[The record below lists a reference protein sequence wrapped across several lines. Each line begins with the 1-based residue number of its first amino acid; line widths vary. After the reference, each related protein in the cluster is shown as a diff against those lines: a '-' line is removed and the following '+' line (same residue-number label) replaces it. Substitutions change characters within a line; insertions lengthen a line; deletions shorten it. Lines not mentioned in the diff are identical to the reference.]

1 MKIKICKVCKLRVD
15 QCQCSNKI
23 KEDWKKEQARILHER
38 IADLDAEILREREL
52 ISHRKDMQEKIQR
65 NRNALRYE
73 NNSFEIDD
81 DIADV
86 IFTLWEKGY
95 DTRFCCSGHPENQ
108 DYGLYISFAQDY
120 YFDFSHTDFD
130 KGWVYTRYSGHCL
143 RLNLTM
149 KFREELVR
157 DGIGI
162 SEYFLHQREL
172 LKKWVQDL
180 PPARL
185 AHREESL
192 PGLKISSSKIPSK
205 AVNSGRKLGGFKK

>member
-1 MKIKICKVCKLRVD
+1 MKVKICKVCKLPVD

-130 KGWVYTRYSGHCL
+130 K
-143 RLNLTM
+143 
-149 KFREELVR
+149 
-157 DGIGI
+157 
-162 SEYFLHQREL
+162 
-172 LKKWVQDL
+172 
-180 PPARL
+180 
-185 AHREESL
+185 
-192 PGLKISSSKIPSK
+192 
-205 AVNSGRKLGGFKK
+205 

>member
-1 MKIKICKVCKLRVD
+1 MKIKICKVCKLPVD

-38 IADLDAEILREREL
+38 IAYLDAEILREREL

-95 DTRFCCSGHPENQ
+95 DTRFCWKIKIMGYTSVLHRIII
-108 DYGLYISFAQDY
+108 LIF
-120 YFDFSHTDFD
+120 HT
-130 KGWVYTRYSGHCL
+130 L
-143 RLNLTM
+143 ILI
-149 KFREELVR
+149 R
-157 DGIGI
+157 DGYI
-162 SEYFLHQREL
+162 
-172 LKKWVQDL
+172 
-180 PPARL
+180 L
-185 AHREESL
+185 ATVVTASD
-192 PGLKISSSKIPSK
+192 
-205 AVNSGRKLGGFKK
+205 